1 MNVRV
6 RYAKLGKVRFTSH
19 RDTANHWERAL
30 RRSGVAVAMS
40 NGFTPRP
47 RVAFGLGLPTGA
59 ESMAEYI
66 DIELVD
72 HVDRVDCVEVD
83 PDGLATR
90 FDASLPAGYQVM
102 AAQQIPRNGPS
113 LQEIVVATSWA
124 ITLTDVDVH
133 RLTAAVSAALT
144 APSLPV
150 RRSRKGQWSTDDV
163 RGSVEE
169 LAVVPTADPRHVDL
183 IATLSTQGRGLRPI
197 ELVGALVP
205 LLDPL
210 DITTRVLRT
219 QQWITTESGREELL
233 RVAHQAP
240 APLTLV
246 AGRTHS

>member
-30 RRSGVAVAMS
+30 RRSGVSVAMC

-72 HVDRVDCVEVD
+72 HADPEV
-83 PDGLATR
+83 LALR

-102 AAQQIPRNGPS
+102 AAQEIPRGGPS

-124 ITLTDVDVH
+124 LTIEGVDAD
-133 RLTAAVSAALT
+133 RLSAAVST
-144 APSLPV
+144 AVKATSLPV

-163 RGSVEE
+163 RPSVED
-169 LAVVPTADPRHVDL
+169 LAAVVAADGRHTELVT
-183 IATLSTQGRGLRPI
+183 TLSTQGRGLRPT
-197 ELVGALVP
+197 ELVGAILP
-205 LLDPL
+205 LFDPL

-233 RVAHQAP
+233 RVAHPAP
-240 APLTLV
+240 ALPTLA
-246 AGRTHS
+246 AGRTFS

>member
-30 RRSGVAVAMS
+30 RRSGVSVAMS

-59 ESMAEYI
+59 ESTAEYI
-66 DIELVD
+66 DIELAGDVPTD
-72 HVDRVDCVEVD
+72 D
-83 PDGLATR
+83 LATR

-102 AAQQIPRNGPS
+102 AVEEVPRNGPS
-113 LQEIVVATSWA
+113 LQEIVVATSWT
-124 ITLTDVDVH
+124 ITVSDIDLDALAT
-133 RLTAAVSAALT
+133 AVSTALAAT
-144 APSLPV
+144 SLHV

-163 RGSVEE
+163 RGTVED
-169 LAVVPTADPRHVDL
+169 LAVVPTADSCRHELVT
-183 IATLSTQGRGLRPI
+183 TLGTQGRGLRPT

-205 LLDPL
+205 LRDPL

-233 RVAHQAP
+233 CVAHAATATP
-240 APLTLV
+240 TLV
-246 AGRTHS
+246 AGRTPS